1 MPRPLNPNNY
11 HGWRT
16 LVLRRDGR
24 KCVLCGSS
32 ERLEVDHIKPFST
45 FPDLRYTLSNG
56 RVLCHECHKKTDT
69 YGGKQLAGRTI
80 DRNPYGPG

>member
-16 LVLRRDGR
+16 LVLRRDGH
-24 KCVLCGSS
+24 KCTQCGSKN
-32 ERLEVDHIKPFST
+32 RLEVDHIKPFSKY
-45 FPDLRYTLSNG
+45 PSLRYDVTNG

-69 YGGKQLAGRTI
+69 YGGKMLSGKSQG
-80 DRNPYGPG
+80 RNPYGSN